1 MAFAWSVVLLLG
13 VLMMV
18 LGPVLLVTQ
27 QMVLRGVVLGVL
39 GIVIA
44 TTLIAD
50 FKGDNVIRTSL
61 HRPKFPTMSKGL
73 VPLLTGMIPDL
84 SLSSGV
90 PNGYRER

>member
-39 GIVIA
+39 GIVIT
-44 TTLIAD
+44 TTLIA
-50 FKGDNVIRTSL
+50 
-61 HRPKFPTMSKGL
+61 
-73 VPLLTGMIPDL
+73 
-84 SLSSGV
+84 
-90 PNGYRER
+90 

>member
-44 TTLIAD
+44 TTLIA
-50 FKGDNVIRTSL
+50 
-61 HRPKFPTMSKGL
+61 
-73 VPLLTGMIPDL
+73 
-84 SLSSGV
+84 
-90 PNGYRER
+90 